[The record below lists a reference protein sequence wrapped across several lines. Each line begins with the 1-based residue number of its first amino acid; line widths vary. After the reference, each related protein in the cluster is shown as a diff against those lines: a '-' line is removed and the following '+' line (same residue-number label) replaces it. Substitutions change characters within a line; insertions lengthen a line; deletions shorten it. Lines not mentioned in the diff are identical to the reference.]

1 MTETNSE
8 PIIDLTELVSA
19 GEQIPDDAV
28 PRSENTAQGQDS
40 SAEPLE
46 KAASSSDKARPSP
59 LVSGLL
65 PGLVEKIAGSG
76 E

>member
-28 PRSENTAQGQDS
+28 PSSENTAQGLDS
-40 SAEPLE
+40 SAEALE
-46 KAASSSDKARPSP
+46 
-59 LVSGLL
+59 
-65 PGLVEKIAGSG
+65 
-76 E
+76 